1 MLGVRVIA
9 ILLSLAGLAVIFVYV
24 VGIALFIFTP
34 DPKLSVPE
42 FRQHHSALVPTVVA
56 AP

>member
-9 ILLSLAGLAVIFVYV
+9 MLLSLAGLAVIFVYM

-34 DPKLSVPE
+34 DPELSLPE
-42 FRQHHSALVPTVVA
+42 FGQHHSAPMPAVVA